1 MFSRHWQLRAS
12 SFAHLWM
19 VTFPFLLELPSRT
32 DRQVQKPDGQTGRSR
47 NRTALGTPG
56 PSDMERLL
64 LLLLLPLLWAGEWAV
79 GRAGP
84 RLGLGLSI
92 CVPPGP
98 LQKESLYQLQVQ
110 GSVTVQEGLCVSV
123 PCNVSYPRLDWT
135 DSTRV
140 YGAWFRKEDRLQE
153 DVLMATDNSTR
164 GGKKKRNIPF
174 HLLGDPRANN
184 CSLGIAD
191 ARKRDSGNYYFQLG
205 GEAAEHSY
213 KNDQLTVNVVG
224 MEGSPGAEVREGGQ
238 DGPCGP
244 PSLRVMGDTGAQSDQ
259 GGHTQGSPLASGL
272 SVSPLQR

>member
-1 MFSRHWQLRAS
+1 M
-12 SFAHLWM
+12 
-19 VTFPFLLELPSRT
+19 
-32 DRQVQKPDGQTGRSR
+32 
-47 NRTALGTPG
+47 
-56 PSDMERLL
+56 

-84 RLGLGLSI
+84 RLGLGLGLELSL

-123 PCNVSYPRLDWT
+123 PCNISYPRLDST

-153 DVLMATDNSTR
+153 DILMATDSSTR
-164 GGKKKRNIPF
+164 GGKKKKNSPF

-191 ARKRDSGNYYFQLG
+191 ARKGDSGNYYFQLG

-213 KNDQLTVNVVG
+213 KNNQLTVNVVG
-224 MEGSPGAEVREGGQ
+224 TEGSLGAEVREGGK
-238 DGPCGP
+238 DGPHGP
-244 PSLRVMGDTGAQSDQ
+244 PPLKAVGDSGPQSDP
-259 GGHTQGSPLASGL
+259 GGDTQGSPLGSGL
-272 SVSPLQR
+272 SVSPFQR